1 MTPNTFAIDARLI
14 GGDMTGDSTYWNGLL
29 HGFSQVPDD
38 VRFLLISN
46 KDRPEGIPD
55 DPRFHWLTVNSRRTR
70 WWSLFRF
77 PLKARRLGAN
87 VIHTQYNVSP
97 LAGTH
102 SVTTVHDVSFMI
114 GPDWFQP
121 RDRVI
126 LQRFVPPSMRRS
138 SRVITVSE
146 TSKNEI
152 VQFFP
157 DVKDHLRVTPLAPGV
172 GIQPMDRDEAQRI
185 VREELEI
192 DGPFLLTVGTRW
204 PRKNVNLAIEAASA
218 LPSNIP
224 HKLVVTGKAGWGEE
238 QTSDRLIST
247 GYVTDAQLSA
257 LYSAADLYLA
267 PSLHE
272 GFGLPLMEAFSC
284 GCPVICGNGGALPET
299 AGNAAKVMN
308 GYDPGAWTQAITD
321 LLHDSGKL
329 LVMRQLGLSRVKQF
343 SWRNTAE
350 KTLAVYREVT
360 HEP

>member
-1 MTPNTFAIDARLI
+1 MKPTTLAIDARLI

-29 HGFSQVPDD
+29 RGFNLLPDD

-46 KDRPEGIPD
+46 KEKPEGIPN
-55 DPRFHWLTVNSRRTR
+55 DPRFYWLTVSSRKTR

-102 SVTTVHDVSFMI
+102 TVTTVHDVSFMI
-114 GPDWFQP
+114 GPEWFQP
-121 RDRVI
+121 RDRLI

-146 TSKNEI
+146 TSKREI
-152 VQFFP
+152 GQFFP
-157 DVKDHLRVTPLAPGV
+157 DVTSNIRVTPLAASPS
-172 GIQPMDRDEAQRI
+172 ITPMDRDEAQKI

-192 DGPFLLTVGTRW
+192 DGPYLLTVGTRW
-204 PRKNVNLAIEAASA
+204 PRKNMNLAIEAASL

-224 HKLVVTGKAGWGEE
+224 HKLVVTGKSGWGEE
-238 QTSDRLIST
+238 VSSDRLIGT
-247 GYVTDAQLSA
+247 GYVSDRHLSA
-257 LYSAADLYLA
+257 LYSGADLYLS

-272 GFGLPLMEAFSC
+272 GFGLTLLEGFSC

-299 AGNAAKVMN
+299 AGNAARVMN
-308 GYDPGAWTQAITD
+308 SYEPDTWADAITD

-329 LVMRQLGLSRVKQF
+329 LVMRQLGLNRAKQF
-343 SWRNTAE
+343 SWKDTAE